1 MTCGRIDLG
10 CTKCRL
16 SGKRTRVVPGVGS
29 RSSGIVFIGEAPGKD
44 EDLKGEPF
52 IGRSGKLLD
61 LALEEAGVRRT
72 QVYISNLVMCRPPNN
87 RRPRK
92 DEIRTCT
99 SLYLEPDMADISP
112 QVVCALGQT
121 VAEHFLGRKRKMKDI
136 VGREFELTV
145 AGRKTRLFVA
155 YHPAA
160 CLYQRK
166 NLAKFK
172 DSIRSSLEAAALV
185 QRAAQR

>member
-1 MTCGRIDLG
+1 MTCRRIDLD

-16 SGKRTRVVPGVGS
+16 SRKRTRVVPGVGS
-29 RSSGIVFIGEAPGKD
+29 RRSGIVFIGEAPGKD

-52 IGRSGKLLD
+52 IGMSGKLLD
-61 LALEEAGVRRT
+61 LVMEETGVQRK
-72 QVYISNLVMCRPPNN
+72 QVYISNLVMCRPPGN

-99 SLYLEPDMADISP
+99 SLYLEPDIAEISP

-172 DSIRSSLEAAALV
+172 ENIRSSLKAAGLV
-185 QRAAQR
+185 

>member
-1 MTCGRIDLG
+1 MTRSRIDPS

-16 SGKRTRVVPGVGS
+16 SGKRTRVVPGVGP
-29 RSSGIVFIGEAPGKD
+29 RSSRIMFIGEAPGKD

-61 LALEEAGVRRT
+61 LALGESGVRRT
-72 QVYISNLVMCRPPNN
+72 QVYISNLVMCRPPSN

-92 DEIRTCT
+92 DEIKICT
-99 SLYLEPDMADISP
+99 SLYLEPDVAEISP
-112 QVVCALGQT
+112 EVVCALGQT

-136 VGREFELTV
+136 VGRAFEVTIV
-145 AGRKTRLFVA
+145 GRKTRLLVA

-166 NLAKFK
+166 NLAKFM
-172 DSIRSSLEAAALV
+172 DSIKSSVKAAGV
-185 QRAAQR
+185 DKSAAPR

>member
-1 MTCGRIDLG
+1 MTRGRVDLG
-10 CTKCRL
+10 CMRCDL
-16 SGKRTRVVPGVGS
+16 SGKRTRVVPGVGP
-29 RSSGIVFIGEAPGKD
+29 RSSRIVFIGEAPGKE

-52 IGRSGKLLD
+52 IGRAGRLLD
-61 LALEEAGVRRT
+61 LALEEAGVRRSH
-72 QVYISNLVMCRPPNN
+72 VYICNLVMCRPPGN

-99 SLYLEPDMADISP
+99 SLYLEPDMEEISP

-121 VAEHFLGRKRKMKDI
+121 VAEHFLGRKRKMKEI
-136 VGREFELTV
+136 VGREFELTL
-145 AGRKTRLFVA
+145 AGRNARLFVA

-166 NLAKFK
+166 NLANFK
-172 DSIRSSLEAAALV
+172 NSIRSSLEAAGLV
-185 QRAAQR
+185 QRDARR

>member
-1 MTCGRIDLG
+1 MTCGRTDLS
-10 CTKCRL
+10 CSKCRL
-16 SGKRTRVVPGVGS
+16 SEKRTRVVPGIGS

-52 IGRSGKLLD
+52 VGRSGKLLD
-61 LALEEAGVRRT
+61 QVLEEMGVRRT
-72 QVYISNLVMCRPPNN
+72 QIYVSNLIMCRPPNN

-99 SLYLEPDMADISP
+99 SLYLEPDLADISP
-112 QVVCALGQT
+112 RVVIALGQT
-121 VAEHFLGRKRKMKDI
+121 VAEHFLGQKRKMKEM
-136 VGREFELTV
+136 VGREFELSL

-172 DSIRSSLEAAALV
+172 DSVRSGLDAAGLV
-185 QRAAQR
+185 QSPPLR